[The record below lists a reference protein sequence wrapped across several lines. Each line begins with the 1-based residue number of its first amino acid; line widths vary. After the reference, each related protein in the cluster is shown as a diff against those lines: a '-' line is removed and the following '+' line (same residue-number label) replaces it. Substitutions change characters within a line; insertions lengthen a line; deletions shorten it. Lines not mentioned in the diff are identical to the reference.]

1 MRWFVAPR
9 EDVPFYPRKLQRAD
23 LLAIPLL
30 LKMMRNLVRA
40 QRREDNGVNLGDE
53 RSCKADRLW
62 R

>member
-40 QRREDNGVNLGDE
+40 QRREDSGVNLGDE
-53 RSCKADRLW
+53 RS
-62 R
+62 

>member
-23 LLAIPLL
+23 LLAML